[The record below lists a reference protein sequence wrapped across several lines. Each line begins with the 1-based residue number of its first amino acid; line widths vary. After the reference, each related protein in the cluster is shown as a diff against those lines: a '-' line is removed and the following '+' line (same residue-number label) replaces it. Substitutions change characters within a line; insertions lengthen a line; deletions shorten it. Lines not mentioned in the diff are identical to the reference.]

1 MSGLVILVIAF
12 VGILI
17 LELLA
22 QTRGVDSRPD
32 FNDPRSHTRGLT
44 EKLDPFR
51 SPPSSARGAQ
61 AAG

>member
-1 MSGLVILVIAF
+1 MMGLVILVIASAA
-12 VGILI
+12 ILV

-44 EKLDPFR
+44 E
-51 SPPSSARGAQ
+51 
-61 AAG
+61 

>member
-1 MSGLVILVIAF
+1 MSGLVILVISF
-12 VGILI
+12 VVILV

-44 EKLDPFR
+44 
-51 SPPSSARGAQ
+51 G
-61 AAG
+61 

>member
-12 VGILI
+12 VVILV

-22 QTRGVDSRPD
+22 QTRGVDSRAD

-44 EKLDPFR
+44 
-51 SPPSSARGAQ
+51 G
-61 AAG
+61 

>member
-22 QTRGVDSRPD
+22 QTRGADSRPD

-44 EKLDPFR
+44 E
-51 SPPSSARGAQ
+51 
-61 AAG
+61 